1 MHFQQLGINYSSITI
16 SCRNYNMKDQ
26 LESLTETS
34 LALTAIKI
42 I

>member
-1 MHFQQLGINYSSITI
+1 MHFQQLVINYSSITI
-16 SCRNYNMKDQ
+16 SGRNNMKDQ

-42 I
+42 M